1 MYVKLD
7 DSDNMTVQE
16 LIDCLMRMPE
26 NASVI
31 ICHDL
36 VGNEHEVVS
45 VEYNDRNNTVL
56 IREVD

>member
-1 MYVKLD
+1 MKW
-7 DSDNMTVQE
+7 MTVQE
-16 LIDCLMRMPE
+16 LIDCLIGMPE

-31 ICHDL
+31 IRHDL
-36 VGNEHEVVS
+36 VGNEHKVVS

>member
-1 MYVKLD
+1 
-7 DSDNMTVQE
+7 MTVQE
-16 LIDCLMRMPE
+16 LIDCLTEMPE

-36 VGNEHEVVS
+36 VWNEHEVVS
-45 VEYNDRNNTVL
+45 VEYNDRNNAVL

>member
-1 MYVKLD
+1 MKCD

-16 LIDCLMRMPE
+16 LIDCLIGMPK

-31 ICHDL
+31 IRHDL

>member
-1 MYVKLD
+1 
-7 DSDNMTVQE
+7 MTAQE
-16 LIDCLMRMPE
+16 LIDCLMEMPK

-36 VGNEHEVVS
+36 VGNEHEIVS
-45 VEYNDRNNTVL
+45 VVYNDRNNTVL

>member
-1 MYVKLD
+1 MKW
-7 DSDNMTVQE
+7 MTVQE